1 MRTRTLSLLALIG
14 FAALPQEAI
23 AAPLELEP
31 STDWKL
37 REYEDKCRVSRV
49 FGTGEDRVSLWIDQ
63 GSTSAAYNLTL
74 IGRPLRSP
82 YGSNLTV
89 QFAPEQEYS
98 RAYLR
103 AKSSKGRPVISLF
116 GARLIPTLAEI
127 RDDKA
132 AREDNDESDKTAD
145 DGAEE
150 TVDWSE
156 GAAGLIEASIPSPEQ
171 ISAITELRLGR
182 ALRQQL
188 VLKTGS
194 MTAPLADL
202 DACARKVIAAFQAR
216 TAKAAYPVD
225 TARWTGI
232 ISRNYPTHMLLA
244 EQEGQIAVS
253 LTIGT
258 NGRVSNCEVTQV
270 KGPTSFNDTVC
281 LLMLK
286 HATFEPA
293 RDAEGEAIP
302 GMFSTSV
309 IFRLN

>member
-1 MRTRTLSLLALIG
+1 MWTRTYSLLALIC
-14 FAALPQEAI
+14 FAALPEHAS

-31 STDWKL
+31 STEWKL

-49 FGTGEDRVSLWIDQ
+49 LGTGEDRVSLWIDQ

-74 IGRPLRSP
+74 IGRPLRNP

-89 QFAPEQEYS
+89 QFAPEPEYS

-116 GARLIPTLAEI
+116 GARLIPTRAEI

-132 AREDNDESDKTAD
+132 ARDESDNTAD
-145 DGAEE
+145 EGAEE
-150 TVDWSE
+150 TVDLPE
-156 GAAGLIEASIPSPEQ
+156 AASAMIEAPIPTPEQ
-171 ISAITELRLGR
+171 VAAVTELRLGR
-182 ALRQQL
+182 ALRQKL

-244 EQEGQIAVS
+244 EQEGQITVS

-281 LLMLK
+281 MLMFK

-293 RDAEGEAIP
+293 RDAEGEPIP